1 MFGSNT
7 DPLLGGNSYS
17 MQMQELGKMQQD
29 LVNRMQ
35 ALQQLGEQ
43 VQQPQIP
50 RSQTPTWDEIDRVT
64 AAMSE
69 KEFELMTQ
77 NEEFKESQKQID
89 AITQVVLMRA
99 LRPMIEQTKEGKD
112 ALDNHLTL
120 VNRLKKSVAKEVD
133 AEMIA
138 WREYK
143 EKYSHLSYDEY
154 LKMKGG
160 KL

>member
-1 MFGSNT
+1 MFGNNT

-50 RSQTPTWDEIDRVT
+50 RSQTPTWDEIDRAT

-160 KL
+160 KV